1 MKKKNQKKGFT
12 LIEMLVVIVI
22 IGILAAM
29 IVVNVASGR
38 RKALAARAA
47 ADVQEIDKAIQLAI
61 SEGCRSIK
69 VSADGDI
76 GCTVPS
82 TLTRTYARASKP
94 TSGMT
99 YTIAIGAGTATN
111 ASGAAT
117 WTLAGSLGTGISVSG
132 GYYAAASGGFKT
144 ATDDFECSD
153 GGLTGHTRPGCFCG
167 RDGGCEETS

>member
-1 MKKKNQKKGFT
+1 MKKKNQQKGFT

-29 IVVNVASGR
+29 IVVNVSSGR

-47 ADVQEIDKAIQLAI
+47 ADVTEMDKAIQVAI

-76 GCTVPS
+76 GCSVPA

-94 TSGMT
+94 TNGMT
-99 YTIAIGAGTATN
+99 YTITVGGGTATN
-111 ASGAAT
+111 ASGAAS
-117 WTLAGSLGTGISVSG
+117 WTLGGSLGTGVSVSG
-132 GYYAAASGGFKT
+132 GYYITATGGFKT
-144 ATDDFECSD
+144 STDDFECSD
-153 GGLTGHTRPGCFCG
+153 GSLTGHTRPGCFCD